1 MAKQIPEEYRRT
13 TPVDEVGENLRI
25 VGDALHMM
33 SEELAKTREE
43 LVEIR
48 HEMEK
53 VHWSHNNIVHRL
65 DYMNRPLHR
74 KLIGWFRNKVSQ

>member
-1 MAKQIPEEYRRT
+1 MAKQVPERYRRE
-13 TPVDEVGENLRI
+13 TPTDELGENIRI

-43 LVEIR
+43 LVEIK
-48 HEMEK
+48 HEIEK
-53 VHWSHNNIVHRL
+53 LHWSYNNIVQRL

-74 KLIGWFRNKVSQ
+74 KLTGWFRNEVSR

>member
-1 MAKQIPEEYRRT
+1 MNEKKQIPEQYRRT

-33 SEELAKTREE
+33 SEELAKANKE
-43 LVEIR
+43 L
-48 HEMEK
+48 EK
-53 VHWSHNNIVHRL
+53 LHWSYNNIIQRL

-74 KLIGWFRNKVSQ
+74 KLIGWFRNIGG

>member
-1 MAKQIPEEYRRT
+1 MKKQIPEEYRRT

-33 SEELAKTREE
+33 SEELKKANEQ
-43 LVEIR
+43 I
-48 HEMEK
+48 EK
-53 VHWSHNNIVHRL
+53 LHWSYNNIVHRL

-74 KLIGWFRNKVSQ
+74 KIIGWFRNEVS